1 MQTNTSTSTEVASV
15 KAGDIVI
22 CSDIDQ
28 KNRQLIYTLFA
39 DGSALVEEITRH
51 LNYAGSARCTYRE
64 RHDIGSEFAETI
76 RRLLNQPLPAG
87 WYFSGVK

>member
-1 MQTNTSTSTEVASV
+1 MMNNGTTTEVAPV

-28 KNRQLIYTLFA
+28 KNRQIIYTLFA

-51 LNYAGSARCTYRE
+51 LSYAGSARCTYRE
-64 RHDIGSEFAETI
+64 RHDIGSEFVGTI

-87 WYFSGVK
+87 WYFAGVK